1 MEMQKQRTC
10 IAKEVQIVEI
20 ITIVQ
25 IQENMEMR
33 YTRRARTVTRAV
45 VRGTAITL
53 AFLARAILSSNAEA
67 FTIMVRV
74 QACSVSA
81 TTMVI
86 ATASIRSVRSW
97 SHFDVTTKYTSKTRI
112 KAPNLFKND
121 KINNK
126 HSKTRQNGLK
136 RKIEAR
142 LFCACKNI
150 NEIRKHTFLVKLEL
164 LI

>member
-1 MEMQKQRTC
+1 METQKRRTC
-10 IAKEVQIVEI
+10 IVKQVQITI
-20 ITIVQ
+20 QITTMQ

-33 YTRRARTVTRAV
+33 YTRRARTVTQAT

-53 AFLARAILSSNAEA
+53 SFLTRTGLSSNAEA
-67 FTIMVRV
+67 VTIMVRL
-74 QACSVSA
+74 QACSVSV

-86 ATASIRSVRSW
+86 ATAFVRSVRSW

-142 LFCACKNI
+142 LFC
-150 NEIRKHTFLVKLEL
+150 T
-164 LI
+164 